1 MKKFLKYLLI
11 ALGSLLVLLGGAAAI
26 IAATFN
32 PNDYKSLIIRQVQEK
47 KQRTLAIPGD
57 IKLTIFPKL
66 GADLGKVSLSE
77 HKSSA
82 EFASIEQ
89 ARVSLALIPLL
100 SRQLVVD
107 RIQIDGLRANLRRA
121 KDGTTNIDDLL
132 SKAPAD
138 PGNPDKLD
146 KPADPT
152 IPPESQK
159 QAGGEAFRFD
169 VDGVRLS
176 NARLHID
183 DRMKERVI
191 ELDKL
196 TLETGRLADNVDS
209 KMTLGSEV
217 KVDRP
222 AVNAVVALNT
232 GFRFSLADKRY
243 TVKGMD
249 GELKGS
255 LLDFSDLVLKVAGDA
270 DLAPEVKR
278 FNLNNIKLSGAGKQ
292 GADTIDARL
301 DIPKLLF
308 SDQKVEGGKL
318 NGEVRRTQKDKQL
331 AATFALSSFEGTPK
345 AFQVPAL
352 SVDATLRDPTMDISA
367 KITGPLSGDI
377 DKLLFTSPQLGIRL
391 AGKKEGKVIEG
402 SATTALSADMEKKL
416 IDLPKLALQFALPTD
431 GGSLALKGDGRLSAN
446 LARKTMSA
454 ALKGTLDQSAF
465 DARVGMTS
473 FSPAA
478 LSFDIGIDRLDLD
491 RYQGRPSAAATQTA
505 KPEPAKS
512 EPAKPEPAG
521 PQARVADEKPLDLS
535 ALKTLRADGALR
547 IGSFKIRNL
556 SGSNLRAELHARDGE
571 ARVNP
576 IAADLYG
583 GRLAGNMSI
592 AATVPARMSMRQN
605 LSAVNLGPLLK
616 DFTGKNTLEGRGSVQ
631 LDVNG
636 TGDTVARIKRG
647 LNGTAR
653 MELKDGAVRGVN
665 VAQVIRNAKAAI
677 GEIRGGAA
685 PQTGTSS
692 EGDKTDFSELTASAR
707 ITNGVARN
715 DDLLIKS
722 PLLRIGGSGD
732 VDLGADKLDYLLKAT
747 VVSTLQGQGGPELDA
762 LKGLTV
768 PVKLSGPFTA
778 LQWRIDFAGMAGE
791 LAKQK
796 VDEKKEE
803 IRSRAEKAIDE
814 QKNKMQE
821 KLQDKLKGLFGR

>member
-1 MKKFLKYLLI
+1 MKRLLKYLLI
-11 ALGSLLVLLGGAAAI
+11 ALGSLLVLLVGAAAI

-47 KQRTLAIPGD
+47 KQRTLDIPGE

-66 GADLGKVSLSE
+66 GADLGKISLSE

-82 EFASIEQ
+82 EFASIDQ

-107 RIQIDGLRANLRRA
+107 RIQIDGLRANFRRA

-132 SKAPAD
+132 SKDQANPANPD
-138 PGNPDKLD
+138 NAGNP
-146 KPADPT
+146 PDPQT
-152 IPPESQK
+152 PQK
-159 QAGGEAFRFD
+159 DASGEAFRFD
-169 VDGVRLS
+169 VDGVRLN
-176 NARLHID
+176 NARLRID
-183 DRMKERVI
+183 DRMKERVV

-196 TLETGRLADNVDS
+196 TLETGRLAENVDS

-222 AVNAVVALNT
+222 AVNAILAFRT
-232 GFRFSLADKRY
+232 GFRFSVADKRY
-243 TVKGMD
+243 TLKDMD
-249 GELKGS
+249 GEFKGS
-255 LLDFSDLVLKVAGDA
+255 LLDFSDLLLKVAGDA
-270 DLAPEVKR
+270 DLAPEAKR
-278 FNLNNIKLSGAGKQ
+278 FNLNNIKLSGTGKR
-292 GADTIDARL
+292 GADTVEASL
-301 DIPKLLF
+301 DVPKLVV

-318 NGEVRRTQKDKQL
+318 NGELRSGQKDKQM

-345 AFQVPAL
+345 AFHVPAL

-367 KITGPLSGDI
+367 KINGPLSGDI
-377 DKLLFTSPQLGIRL
+377 DKLLFTSPQLGVRL
-391 AGKKEGKVIEG
+391 GGKKEGKAIEG

-416 IDLPKLALQFALPTD
+416 IDLPKLALQLALPTD
-431 GGSLALKGDGRLSAN
+431 GGSLALKGNGNVSAN
-446 LARKTMSA
+446 LAKNTMSA
-454 ALKGTLDQSAF
+454 VLKGTLDQSAF
-465 DARVGMTS
+465 DARFGMTS

-478 LSFDIGIDRLDLD
+478 FSFDIGIDKLDLD
-491 RYQGRPSAAATQTA
+491 RYQGRPPAAAAQTARPESA
-505 KPEPAKS
+505 KPEPAR
-512 EPAKPEPAG
+512 PEPAG
-521 PQARVADEKPLDLS
+521 APARATDEKPLDLS
-535 ALKTLRADGALR
+535 ALKTLRADGTVR

-583 GRLAGNMSI
+583 GRMAGDMSI
-592 AATVPARMSMRQN
+592 AATAPARMSMRQN
-605 LSAVNLGPLLK
+605 LSGVNLGPLLK
-616 DFTGKNTLEGRGSVQ
+616 DFTGKTKLEGRGSVQ
-631 LDVNG
+631 LDVTG
-636 TGDTVARIKRG
+636 SGDTVARIKRG

-685 PQTGTSS
+685 PQAGTSS
-692 EGDKTDFSELTASAR
+692 ESDKTDFSELTASAR

-715 DDLLIKS
+715 EDLLIKS
-722 PLLRIGGSGD
+722 PLLRIGGAGD
-732 VDLGADKLDYLLKAT
+732 IDLGADKLDYLVKAT
-747 VVSTLQGQGGPELDA
+747 VVSTLQGQGGPELEA

-778 LQWRIDFAGMAGE
+778 LQWRIDFAGLASE
-791 LAKQK
+791 LARQK
-796 VDEKKEE
+796 VDEKKEQ
-803 IRSRAEKAIDE
+803 IRSKAEKAIDE
-814 QKNKMQE
+814 QKNKVQE
-821 KLQDKLKGLFGR
+821 KLQDKLKGLLGR